1 MNFYMNKSKFFE
13 DEIIMTFKLVLEEL
27 RVVCGL

>member
-1 MNFYMNKSKFFE
+1 MNKSKFFE

-27 RVVCGL
+27 RVVCGLW